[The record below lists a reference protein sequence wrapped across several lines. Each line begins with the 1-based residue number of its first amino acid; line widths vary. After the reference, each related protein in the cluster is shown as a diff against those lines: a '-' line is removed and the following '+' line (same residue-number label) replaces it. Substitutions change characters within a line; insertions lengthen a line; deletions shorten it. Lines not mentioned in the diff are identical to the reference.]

1 MISLLKYLKPYKL
14 QVILVA
20 VFTLFSSVLELYLP
34 TLMADVVDVGIVNS
48 DMAFILK
55 TGVWMIV
62 CSLLAIIMTVGKALF
77 ASKTALG
84 FGRDVRR
91 RLFVKVEHYSMEEFG
106 KVGSASLITRT
117 TNDVKQVQDVLNMM
131 LSMMTRAPLMLIGG
145 IVLAVSRD
153 AKLSIIFL
161 AALPILAGLI
171 FLITKKAVPLFGV
184 LQKKTDRLNLVLRE
198 GLTGVRVIR
207 AFNRV
212 DEEKTRFQQANKE
225 FRDTGIAVN
234 KIMAFLFP
242 VMMIMMN
249 FTNIA
254 IIWFGGIRVDEGSMQ
269 VGNLMAFLQYASMI
283 LIALIMLAMTFV
295 MIPRAQA
302 SASRINELLMIDPQ
316 ITDPKQP
323 AEENG
328 LHGYIE
334 FKDVTFRYAGAEK
347 PVLEDISFQV
357 KPGETTA
364 IIGSTGAGKTTILQ
378 LIPRFFDIE
387 KGAVLVNGIDVRN
400 MPQQE
405 LRKKIGYVPQKASL
419 FSGTIKDNIRFGKED
434 AADEDIL
441 EALETAQ
448 ASEFIAG
455 KENGID
461 SYIEQAGAN
470 LSGGQK
476 QRLSI
481 ARTLV
486 RKPEIYLFDDSF
498 SALDYKTDQKLRKA
512 LEKTTVDAAVIIVAQ
527 RVSTI
532 TEADQIIVLNEG
544 KIAGIGTHQQLLAE
558 NKIYQE
564 IVASQQAE
572 EESA

>member
-20 VFTLFSSVLELYLP
+20 VFTLLSSVLELYLP
-34 TLMADVVDVGIVNS
+34 TLMADVVDVGIVNG
-48 DMAFILK
+48 DMSFIMR
-55 TGVWMIV
+55 TGGWMIA
-62 CSLLAIIMTVGKALF
+62 CSLLAIIMTVGKAFF

-84 FGRDVRR
+84 FGRDIRR
-91 RLFVKVEHYSMEEFG
+91 KLFVKVEHYSMDEFG
-106 KVGSASLITRT
+106 KIGSASLITRT

-131 LSMMTRAPLMLIGG
+131 LSLMTRAPLMFVGG

-171 FLITKKAVPLFGV
+171 FLITRKAVPLFGV

-212 DEEKTRFQQANKE
+212 DQEKARFQKANEE

-234 KIMAFLFP
+234 RIMAFLFP

-254 IIWFGGIRVDEGSMQ
+254 IIWFGGIRIDQGSMQ

-302 SASRINELLMIDPQ
+302 SADRINEVLLTLPS
-316 ITDPKQP
+316 ITDPKEPQKDS
-323 AEENG
+323 G
-328 LHGYIE
+328 LRGYVE
-334 FKDVTFRYAGAEK
+334 FQNVTFRYAGAEK
-347 PVLEDISFQV
+347 PVLEDITFKA

-387 KGAVLVNGIDVRN
+387 KGTVLVNGTDVRK
-400 MPQQE
+400 MAQKE
-405 LRKKIGYVPQKASL
+405 LRAKIGYVPQKASI

-434 AADEDIL
+434 ATDEEIL

-448 ASEFIAG
+448 AAEFVEG
-455 KENGID
+455 KENGIESD
-461 SYIEQAGAN
+461 IEQAGAN

-481 ARTLV
+481 ARALV

-512 LEKTTVDAAVIIVAQ
+512 LKKTTADAAVIIVAQ

-532 TEADQIIVLNEG
+532 TDADQIIVLNEG

-558 NKIYQE
+558 NGIYQE

>member
-20 VFTLFSSVLELYLP
+20 VFTLLSSVLELYLP
-34 TLMADVVDVGIVNS
+34 TLMADVVDVGIVNG
-48 DMAFILK
+48 DMPFILR
-55 TGVWMIV
+55 TGGWMIA
-62 CSLLAIIMTVGKALF
+62 CSLLAIIMTVGKAFF

-84 FGRDVRR
+84 FGRDIRR
-91 RLFVKVEHYSMEEFG
+91 KLFVKVEHYSMDEFG
-106 KVGSASLITRT
+106 KIGSASLITRT

-131 LSMMTRAPLMLIGG
+131 LSLMTRAPLMLVGG

-171 FLITKKAVPLFGV
+171 FLITRKAVPLFGV

-198 GLTGVRVIR
+198 GLTGVRVVR

-212 DEEKTRFQQANKE
+212 DQEKARFQKANEE

-234 KIMAFLFP
+234 RIMAFLFP

-254 IIWFGGIRVDEGSMQ
+254 IIWFGGIRIDQGSMQ

-302 SASRINELLMIDPQ
+302 SADRINEVLLTVPS
-316 ITDPKQP
+316 ITDPKEPQKDS
-323 AEENG
+323 G
-328 LHGYIE
+328 LRGYVE
-334 FKDVTFRYAGAEK
+334 FQDVTFRYAGAEK
-347 PVLEDISFQV
+347 PVLENITFKA

-387 KGAVLVNGIDVRN
+387 KGSVLVNGTDVRK
-400 MPQQE
+400 MAQKE
-405 LRKKIGYVPQKASL
+405 LRAKIGYVPQKASI

-434 AADEDIL
+434 ATDEEIL

-448 ASEFIAG
+448 AAAFVEG
-455 KENGID
+455 KENGIESD
-461 SYIEQAGAN
+461 IEQAGAN

-481 ARTLV
+481 ARALV

-512 LEKTTVDAAVIIVAQ
+512 LQKTTADAAVIIVAQ

-532 TEADQIIVLNEG
+532 TDADQIIVLNEG

-558 NKIYQE
+558 NGIYQE

>member
-20 VFTLFSSVLELYLP
+20 VFTLLSSVLELYLP
-34 TLMADVVDVGIVNS
+34 TLMADVVDVGIVNG
-48 DMAFILK
+48 DMPFILR
-55 TGVWMIV
+55 TGGWMIV
-62 CSLLAIIMTVGKALF
+62 CSLLAIIMTVGKAFF

-84 FGRDVRR
+84 FGRDIRR
-91 RLFVKVEHYSMEEFG
+91 KLFVKVEHYSMDEFG
-106 KVGSASLITRT
+106 KIGSASLITRT

-131 LSMMTRAPLMLIGG
+131 LSLMTRAPLMLVGG

-171 FLITKKAVPLFGV
+171 FLITRKAVPLFGV

-198 GLTGVRVIR
+198 GLTGVRVVR

-212 DEEKTRFQQANKE
+212 DQEKARFQKANEE

-234 KIMAFLFP
+234 RIMAFLFP

-254 IIWFGGIRVDEGSMQ
+254 IIWFGGIRIDQGSMQ

-302 SASRINELLMIDPQ
+302 SADRINEVLLTVPS
-316 ITDPKQP
+316 ITDPKEPQKDS
-323 AEENG
+323 G
-328 LHGYIE
+328 LRGYVE
-334 FKDVTFRYAGAEK
+334 FQDVTFRYAGAEK
-347 PVLEDISFQV
+347 PVLENITFKA

-387 KGAVLVNGIDVRN
+387 KGSVLVNGTDVRK
-400 MPQQE
+400 MAQKE
-405 LRKKIGYVPQKASL
+405 LRAKIGYVPQKASI

-434 AADEDIL
+434 ATDEEIL

-448 ASEFIAG
+448 AAEFVEG
-455 KENGID
+455 KENGIESD
-461 SYIEQAGAN
+461 IEQAGAN

-481 ARTLV
+481 ARALV

-512 LEKTTVDAAVIIVAQ
+512 LKNTTAEAAVIIVAQ

-532 TEADQIIVLNEG
+532 TDADQIIVLNEG

-558 NKIYQE
+558 NGIYQE

>member
-14 QVILVA
+14 QIFLVTL
-20 VFTLFSSVLELYLP
+20 FTLLSILLELYLP
-34 TLMADVVDVGIVNS
+34 TLMADVVDVGIVNG
-48 DMAFILK
+48 DIPYILK
-55 TGVWMIV
+55 TGVWMV
-62 CSLLAIIMTVGKALF
+62 LCSVLAIFMTVGKAFF
-77 ASKTALG
+77 ASRASLA
-84 FGRDVRR
+84 FGRDIRR
-91 RLFVKVEHYSMEEFG
+91 KLFVKTEHFSIDEFG
-106 KVGSASLITRT
+106 KFGSSSLMTRT

-153 AKLSIIFL
+153 AQLSIVFL

-171 FLITKKAVPLFGV
+171 FLISRKAVPLFGM

-198 GLTGVRVIR
+198 GLTGIRVIR

-212 DEEKTRFQQANKE
+212 DVEKDRFKNANKE

-234 KIMAFLFP
+234 RIMAFLFP

-254 IIWFGGIRVDEGSMQ
+254 IVWFGGIRIDQGNMQ
-269 VGNLMAFLQYASMI
+269 VGNLMAFLQYAAMI
-283 LIALIMLAMTFV
+283 LMALIMLAVTFV

-302 SASRINELLMIDPQ
+302 SANRINEVLTVEPQ
-316 ITDPKQP
+316 ITDP
-323 AEENG
+323 EEPLRNDG
-328 LHGYIE
+328 LCGFVE
-334 FKDVTFRYAGAEK
+334 FQNVTFRYRGAEK
-347 PVLEDISFQV
+347 PVLEDISFQA

-387 KGAVLVNGIDVRN
+387 KGAVLVNGTDVRQI
-400 MPQQE
+400 PQQK
-405 LRKKIGYVPQKASL
+405 LRAKIGYVPQKASL
-419 FSGTIKDNIRFGKED
+419 FSGTIRENICFGKED
-434 AADEDIL
+434 ATEAEIL
-441 EALETAQ
+441 TALKIAQ
-448 ASEFIAG
+448 AAEFVES

-481 ARTLV
+481 ARALV
-486 RKPEIYLFDDSF
+486 RKPDIYLFDDSF
-498 SALDYKTDQKLRKA
+498 SALDYKTDQKLRQA
-512 LEKTTVDAAVIIVAQ
+512 LKETTAHAAVILVAQ
-527 RVSTI
+527 RVSSI

-544 KIAGIGTHQQLLAE
+544 KIVGIGTHQQLLAE
-558 NKIYQE
+558 NNVYQE
-564 IVASQQAE
+564 IVASQQTE

>member
-1 MISLLKYLKPYKL
+1 MISLLKFLKPYKL

-20 VFTLFSSVLELYLP
+20 AFTLFGSLLELYLP

-48 DMAFILK
+48 DMGYILK
-55 TGVWMIV
+55 NGVWMIL
-62 CSLLAIIMTVGKALF
+62 CSLLAIIMTVGKAF
-77 ASKTALG
+77 FSSKTALG
-84 FGRDVRR
+84 FGRDIRR
-91 RLFVKVEHYSMEEFG
+91 KLFVKVEHFSLEEFG

-131 LSMMTRAPLMLIGG
+131 LNMMTRAPLMLIGG

-161 AALPILAGLI
+161 ASLPILAGLI
-171 FLITKKAVPLFGV
+171 FLITRKAVPLFGV
-184 LQKKTDRLNLVLRE
+184 LQKKTDRLNLILRE

-212 DEEKTRFQQANKE
+212 DEEKKRFEQANKE

-234 KIMAFLFP
+234 RIMAFLFP

-254 IIWFGGIRVDEGSMQ
+254 IIWFGGIRVDEGTMQ

-283 LIALIMLAMTFV
+283 LFALIMLSMTFV

-302 SASRINELLMIDPQ
+302 SADRINELLMIAPK
-316 ITDPKQP
+316 ISDPKQP
-323 AEENG
+323 TEDSG
-328 LHGYIE
+328 LYGHVE
-334 FKDVTFRYAGAEK
+334 FKDVTFRYTGAEK
-347 PVLEDISFQV
+347 PVLEQISFKA

-387 KGAVLVNGIDVRN
+387 EGAVLVDGIDVRKI
-400 MPQQE
+400 PQKE

-419 FSGTIKDNIRFGKED
+419 FSGTIRDNIRFGKED
-434 AADEDIL
+434 ATEEEIL
-441 EALETAQ
+441 EALEAAQ
-448 ASEFIAG
+448 ASEFIEG

-461 SYIEQAGAN
+461 AYIEQAGAN

-481 ARTLV
+481 ARALV

-498 SALDYKTDQKLRKA
+498 SALDYKTDKKLRDA
-512 LEKTTVDAAVIIVAQ
+512 LEKRTADAAVIIVAQ

>member
-1 MISLLKYLKPYKL
+1 
-14 QVILVA
+14 
-20 VFTLFSSVLELYLP
+20 
-34 TLMADVVDVGIVNS
+34 
-48 DMAFILK
+48 
-55 TGVWMIV
+55 
-62 CSLLAIIMTVGKALF
+62 
-77 ASKTALG
+77 
-84 FGRDVRR
+84 
-91 RLFVKVEHYSMEEFG
+91 
-106 KVGSASLITRT
+106 
-117 TNDVKQVQDVLNMM
+117 
-131 LSMMTRAPLMLIGG
+131 
-145 IVLAVSRD
+145 
-153 AKLSIIFL
+153 L

-171 FLITKKAVPLFGV
+171 FLITRKAVPLFGV

-198 GLTGVRVIR
+198 GLTGVRVVR

-212 DEEKTRFQQANKE
+212 DQEKSRFQKANEE

-234 KIMAFLFP
+234 RIMAFLFP

-254 IIWFGGIRVDEGSMQ
+254 IIWFGGIRIDQGSMQ

-302 SASRINELLMIDPQ
+302 SADRINEVLLTVPS
-316 ITDPKQP
+316 ITDPKEPQKDS
-323 AEENG
+323 G
-328 LHGYIE
+328 LRGYVE
-334 FKDVTFRYAGAEK
+334 FQDVTFRYAGAEK
-347 PVLEDISFQV
+347 PVLENITFKA

-387 KGAVLVNGIDVRN
+387 KGSVLVNGTDVRK
-400 MPQQE
+400 MAQKE
-405 LRKKIGYVPQKASL
+405 LRAKIGYVPQKASI

-434 AADEDIL
+434 ATDEEIL

-448 ASEFIAG
+448 AAEFVEG
-455 KENGID
+455 KENGIESD
-461 SYIEQAGAN
+461 IEQAGAN

-481 ARTLV
+481 ARALV

-512 LEKTTVDAAVIIVAQ
+512 LQKTTADAAVIIVAQ

-532 TEADQIIVLNEG
+532 TDADQIIVLNEG

-558 NKIYQE
+558 NGIYQE

>member
-62 CSLLAIIMTVGKALF
+62 CSFLAIIMTVGKALF

-334 FKDVTFRYAGAEK
+334 FKDVTFRYTGAEK

-564 IVASQQAE
+564 IVTSQQAE